1 VAVSTNHRDEVAEL
15 LADYRRSREE
25 LASVQRTL
33 LSISESV
40 TSPDGLVTATVDAT
54 GALSGLVIDDD
65 AYRQHRPAE
74 LADAVLRA
82 TRAAAARA
90 GERARQA
97 LAPVLPADADPAAVL
112 SGRAD
117 LTPEELEPQPVVV
130 PRAVRP
136 TAEDEESYEDRTW
149 MKQAGRGR

>member
-1 VAVSTNHRDEVAEL
+1 MSTNHRDEVAEL
-15 LADYRRSREE
+15 LADYRRGREE

-33 LSISESV
+33 LSISESA
-40 TSPDGLVTATVDAT
+40 TSPDGLVRATVDAT
-54 GALSGLVIDDD
+54 GALSGLVIDDE
-65 AYRQHRPAE
+65 AYRHHRPAE

-82 TRAAAARA
+82 TRTAAARA

-97 LAPVLPADADPAAVL
+97 LAPVLPADADPGAVL

-117 LTPEELEPQPVVV
+117 LTPEEIEPQPVVV
-130 PRAVRP
+130 PRVVRS
-136 TAEDEESYEDRTW
+136 TLDDDESYEEKTW